1 MAELIGSVISHY
13 RILSRLGAGGMGV
26 VYRARDERLGRDLA
40 LKVLPAESM
49 SDATARARL
58 LREAQMASSLNHPH
72 IAHIYEVG
80 EDGDRLFIAMELV
93 EGRPLKEAIPATG
106 LPHQDLV
113 EYGTRIASALAY
125 AHGRGIIHRDL
136 KSANVMITPEGR
148 VKVLDFGL
156 AKRLGVEDAS
166 DAPHDLSLTVTGMV
180 VGTPNYLS
188 PEVLLGGR
196 ADVRGDVW
204 ALGVVLYEMA
214 AGRLPF
220 GGATL
225 PELAG
230 AIVSGVPTPLSGRVP
245 VGVQAVIARCLA
257 KDPGQRFEHGGAALA
272 ALEKLAQGAGARRAG
287 LPRRIWIPAA
297 AVLVAAIGTL
307 LAVGSGGIGGIRGR
321 LPGMGDFPAPPSSRI
336 ASLAVL
342 PLANLSNDP
351 AQEYF
356 ADGMTEE
363 LITSLAPIRS
373 LTVISRTS
381 VMRFKGSKLPLREI
395 ADQLGVDGI
404 VEGSVQRAGDRVR
417 ITAQLIEAARDR
429 HLWAKSY
436 ERDFRDV
443 LTLQSEVASDIAREI
458 QLQVSPRERAKL
470 AHRRPVNP
478 EAFEEYLRGRYEWSK
493 MSDEGALAAIGH
505 FERALQLDPGDPRY
519 SSGLADTYLIRVQVM
534 GSLSTKEGMAKVKEY
549 ARKALSADEGSAEA
563 HTSMAAAL
571 FFGDWDI
578 AGAEQHIRRAVD
590 LNPGYGTAHLV
601 YSVLLL
607 TRGRIPEAIE
617 QDRLAMQID
626 PFSLIVHWNAVGTLL
641 SAMEFDKALALAR
654 QTVARYPESI
664 MSQSGLVRVH
674 EVRGEYPQAIEI
686 MRRLLPE
693 EDGGKALVARAEAA
707 YATSG
712 PKAYWRAFYEFHSA
726 PQRRR
731 TAQEPRLA
739 MLAANMGDMDKA
751 MAHLERAHAEHN
763 SDLLFINVER
773 CYDPLRK
780 VPRFQALVRRVGLT
794 PRA

>member
-1 MAELIGSVISHY
+1 
-13 RILSRLGAGGMGV
+13 MGV

-49 SDATARARL
+49 ADETARARL

-80 EDGDRLFIAMELV
+80 EDKDHLFIAMELV

-106 LPHQDLV
+106 LPHEEVV
-113 EYGTRIASALAY
+113 EYGTQIASALAY

-136 KSANVMITPEGR
+136 KSTNVMITPEGR

-156 AKRLGVEDAS
+156 AKRLGVEDAA
-166 DAPHDLSLTVTGMV
+166 DAPHDFSLTVTGMV

-230 AIVSGVPTPLSGRVP
+230 AIVSGAPTPLSGRVP

-257 KDPGQRFEHGGAALA
+257 KDPSQRFEHGGAALA
-272 ALEKLAQGAGARRAG
+272 ALEKLPQGSDARRAG
-287 LPRRIWIPAA
+287 LPRRVWIPAA
-297 AVLVAAIGTL
+297 AVLVASIGAL
-307 LAVGSGGIGGIRGR
+307 LAFGSSGFREQFTAR
-321 LPGMGDFPAPPSSRI
+321 DQRPRI
-336 ASLAVL
+336 TSLAVL
-342 PLANLSNDP
+342 PLANISNDP

-363 LITSLAPIRS
+363 LITNLAPIRS

-381 VMRFKGSKLPLREI
+381 VMRFKGSQKPLREI

-404 VEGSVQRAGDRVR
+404 IEGSVQRAGDRVR
-417 ITAQLIEAARDR
+417 ITAQLIEAAHDR

-436 ERDFRDV
+436 ERDFKDV
-443 LTLQSEVASDIAREI
+443 LALQSDVASDIAREI

-470 AHRRPVNP
+470 AKRRPVNP
-478 EAFEEYLRGRYEWSK
+478 EAFEEYLRGRHEWAK
-493 MSDEGALAAIGH
+493 MTEEGAKVAIAH
-505 FERALQLDPGDPRY
+505 FERALALDPGDPRY
-519 SSGLADTYLIRVQVM
+519 TSGLADAYLIRVQVLS
-534 GSLSTKEGMAKVKEY
+534 SLPIKEGMAKVKEY
-549 ARKALSADEGSAEA
+549 ARRALATDEGSAEA

-571 FFGDWDI
+571 FFGDWN
-578 AGAEQHIRRAVD
+578 ATEAEKHVRRAID

-601 YSVLLL
+601 YSVLLM
-607 TRGRIPEAIE
+607 TRGRIDEAIE

-626 PFSLIVHWNAVGTLL
+626 PLSLIVHWNAVGTLL
-641 SAMEFDKALALAR
+641 SAGRLDDALALAR
-654 QTVARYPESI
+654 KTMAINPQSP

-674 EVRGEYPQAIEI
+674 EVRGEFPAAIELL
-686 MRRLLPE
+686 RRYVPE
-693 EDGGKALVARAEAA
+693 SEGGPAIAARVEKA

-712 PKAYWRAFYEFHSA
+712 PKGYWRVFYEIATS
-726 PQRRR
+726 PKQDPP
-731 TAQEPRLA
+731 AQPMALA
-739 MLAANMGDMDKA
+739 MLAAKIGDLDTA
-751 MAHLERAHAEHN
+751 MKHLERAYAERN
-763 SDLLFINVER
+763 GDLLFLNVER
-773 CYDPLRK
+773 CYDPLRND
-780 VPRFQALVRRVGLT
+780 PRFQELVRRVGLP